1 MRPVSA
7 LDRRGFLG
15 ALAAPAAAAL
25 APAWLAPS
33 AAARARAAFAG
44 LEDHSAGELAGLA
57 APWMEVSQAFS
68 VDRSAINLNNGGVS
82 PSPRLVQEA
91 HKRHLDF
98 SNQLP
103 SQNLWQVLD
112 RQVEGV
118 RQGLA
123 ETFGCDAEE
132 VAVTRN
138 ASESLQTCL
147 FGFDLEAG
155 DEVLT
160 SDQDYP
166 RMLTTLR
173 QRERRE
179 GIVLRTVSLP
189 PPEADDAEVVA
200 RFAEA
205 VTPRT
210 RLMLV
215 SHVVFLSGRVLPVR
229 ELVRLGR
236 ERGIP
241 VVVDGAHA
249 FAHLVF
255 RRDDLDC
262 DYYGTS
268 LHKWLFAPH
277 GTGML
282 YVRRERIAG
291 LWPLMAAPDTLD
303 DDVRKFEEIGTHPA
317 AGYVAV
323 AEALAFHRALGAER
337 KAARLNW
344 LRDQW
349 VERLSPSGRV
359 HLATLREPG
368 RSGGIAT
375 VRFDGLETRALRE
388 HLWRDHRILTTTI
401 DHADVKGLRVSP
413 SVYTLPE
420 ELDRFCTAIER
431 AFERGLPG

>member
-1 MRPVSA
+1 MSA

-15 ALAAPAAAAL
+15 ALSVPAAAAL

-44 LEDHSAGELAGLA
+44 LEDVPAGELAGLD
-57 APWMEVSQAFS
+57 APWRELSQAFS
-68 VDRSAINLNNGGVS
+68 VDRSAVNLNNGGVS
-82 PSPRLVQEA
+82 PSPRIVQEA

-103 SQNLWQVLD
+103 PHNLWQVLD
-112 RQVEGV
+112 PQVEGV

-132 VAVTRN
+132 VAITRN

-147 FGFDLEAG
+147 FGFDLAEG
-155 DEVLT
+155 DEVLA

-179 GIVLRTVSLP
+179 GLVLREVRLP
-189 PPEADDAEVVA
+189 PPQADDAEVVA
-200 RFAEA
+200 RYAEA
-205 VTPRT
+205 LTPRT
-210 RLMLV
+210 RLILV

-229 ELVRLGR
+229 DVVRLGR

-249 FAHLVF
+249 FANLVF
-255 RRDDLDC
+255 RRDDLEC
-262 DYYGTS
+262 DYYGAS

-277 GTGML
+277 GTGFL

-291 LWPLMAAPDTLD
+291 LWPLMAAPDRLD

-323 AEALAFHRALGAER
+323 GEALAFHRALGAER
-337 KAARLNW
+337 KAARLAW

-349 VERLSPSGRV
+349 FERLAVSGRAQ
-359 HLATLREPG
+359 LASVREPG
-368 RSGGIAT
+368 RSCGIAT
-375 VRFDGLETRALRE
+375 VRFDGLDTSALRG
-388 HLWRDHRILTTTI
+388 HLWRDHRILTTAI
-401 DHADVKGLRVSP
+401 QHADVQGLRVSP
-413 SVYTLPE
+413 SVYTQPE
-420 ELDRFCTAIER
+420 ELDRFCSAIER
-431 AFERGLPG
+431 AFERGIPE

>member
-1 MRPVSA
+1 MSV

-15 ALAAPAAAAL
+15 ALAGPAAATL
-25 APAWLAPS
+25 ASAWPANG
-33 AAARARAAFAG
+33 AAARARAAFEG
-44 LEDHSAGELAGLA
+44 LEDRSPAALAGLD
-57 APWMEVSQAFS
+57 APWLEASQAFS

-82 PSPRLVQEA
+82 PAPRLVQEA

-103 SQNLWQVLD
+103 SHNLWAVLD
-112 RQVEGV
+112 AQVEGV

-132 VAVTRN
+132 LAITRN

-147 FGFDLEAG
+147 LGFDLERG
-155 DEVLT
+155 DELLAC
-160 SDQDYP
+160 DQEYP

-173 QRERRE
+173 QREARE
-179 GIVLRTVSLP
+179 GLVLRTFALP
-189 PPEADDAEVVA
+189 PPEADDAEVVRA
-200 RFAEA
+200 CEA
-205 VTPRT
+205 AITPRT
-210 RLMLV
+210 RLILV

-236 ERGIP
+236 ARGIP

-249 FAHLVF
+249 FANLVF
-255 RRDDLDC
+255 RRDDLEC

-291 LWPLMAAPDTLD
+291 LWPLMAAPAEDAA
-303 DDVRKFEEIGTHPA
+303 DVRKFEAIGTHPA
-317 AGYVAV
+317 AGYLAV

-337 KAARLNW
+337 KAARLLW
-344 LRDQW
+344 LRDLW
-349 VERLSPSGRV
+349 AERLHASGRA
-359 HLATLREPG
+359 HFAASRAPG
-368 RSGGIAT
+368 RSCGIAT
-375 VRFDGLETRALRE
+375 VRFDGLDTKLLRE
-388 HLWRDHRILTTTI
+388 HLWQEHRILTTTI
-401 DHADVKGLRVSP
+401 DHPAVQGLRVSP

-420 ELDRFCTAIER
+420 ELGRFCSAVER
-431 AFERGLPG
+431 ALESGLSR